1 MAALLASLALAAA
14 PCLAALCGADLLVNV
29 PLQVA
34 DMPTDRPVHIVQIGD
49 SHTAGDAIT
58 GALREALQAR
68 LGNGGRGLMPAGRPH
83 AGVRL
88 RGVSVTMSGPWAARG
103 LFGSGAAEPW
113 PPRGISGYT
122 ITSRTPG
129 AALALAADTEFT
141 AFGLCVAAGP
151 SGPRLALTLG
161 EVTQEVDFTAETEA
175 PDCRRFAIAAASARL
190 ELLSGEAIV
199 TGWWLERP
207 QGVIVSNLG
216 VPGSQLQ
223 FLGRADEATIAAQF
237 RALPADLVILAFGTN
252 EGFAPYFDPAR
263 LESQIREQVGRIRRL
278 AGPVPILLLGPPDA
292 ASRNRELRAN
302 VVGGIVNGWVGD
314 APDCNR
320 AIQAVPAR
328 LPVDG
333 LDIPYWSEAGGT
345 LAPDPVVLSGP
356 MPRAVRRGLP
366 LFNPPALAAASAVQR
381 RLADELGLAFWDW
394 RARQGGACAA
404 VRWMQAGLM
413 GPDFIHYSAAG
424 GAEVARLLL
433 ADLDAAQ
440 GQTVAVG
447 AAGAR

>member
-14 PCLAALCGADLLVNV
+14 PCLAALCGAEHLAGV
-29 PLQVA
+29 PLTAAQ
-34 DMPTDRPVHIVQIGD
+34 MPTDRPVHILAVGD

-88 RGVSVTMSGPWAARG
+88 RGVSVTMSGSWSARG
-103 LFGSGAAEPW
+103 LFGSGAAEAW
-113 PPRGISGYT
+113 PPRGITGYT
-122 ITSRTPG
+122 VSSRTPG
-129 AALALAADTEFT
+129 AALALTADASFT
-141 AFGLCVAAGP
+141 AFGVCVAAV
-151 SGPRLALTLG
+151 SDGPRLNLTLG
-161 EVTQEVDFTAETEA
+161 TDTQELAFAGDG
-175 PDCRRFAIAAASARL
+175 PQCRRIVPGSATDSARL
-190 ELLSGEAIV
+190 ELVAGEAII

-207 QGVIVSNLG
+207 SGVILSNLG

-223 FLGRADEATIAAQF
+223 FLGRADDATIAAQF
-237 RALPADLVILAFGTN
+237 QALPADFVILAFGTN
-252 EGFAPYFDPAR
+252 EGFAPFFDATR
-263 LESQIREQVGRIRRL
+263 LESQIREQVARIRRL

-292 ASRNRELRAN
+292 ASRNSALRNN
-302 VVGGIVNGWVGD
+302 VVGG
-314 APDCNR
+314 APAAEDCNR
-320 AIQAVPAR
+320 AIQATPGR

-333 LDIPYWSEAGGT
+333 IDIPLWNDEGGT
-345 LAPDPVVLSGP
+345 LAPDPVTLSGP

-381 RLADELGLAFWDW
+381 RVAADLGLAFWDW
-394 RARQGGACAA
+394 RARQGGGCSA

-413 GPDFIHYSAAG
+413 GPDFIHYSPAG

-433 ADLDAAQ
+433 ADLDAARVD
-440 GQTVAVG
+440 GPH
-447 AAGAR
+447 

>member
-1 MAALLASLALAAA
+1 MAALLALAAA
-14 PCLAALCGADLLVNV
+14 PCLAALCGADLLINV
-29 PLQVA
+29 PLQAA

-58 GALREALQAR
+58 GALRDALQAR

-83 AGVRL
+83 SGVRL
-88 RGVSVTMSGPWAARG
+88 RGVSVTMSGAWGTRG
-103 LFGSGAAEPW
+103 LFGSGASEPW
-113 PPRGISGYT
+113 PPRGITGYT

-129 AALALAADTEFT
+129 AALSLAADTAFT
-141 AFGLCVAAGP
+141 AFGVCVAAGP
-151 SGPRLALTLG
+151 SGPRLSLTLG
-161 EVTQEVDFTAETEA
+161 EDTQEIDFTAETES
-175 PDCRRFAIAAASARL
+175 PQCRRFPIAAASSARL
-190 ELLSGEAIV
+190 ELLAGEAIV

-223 FLGRADEATIAAQF
+223 FLGRADDATIAAQF

-252 EGFAPYFDPAR
+252 EGFAPFFDAGR
-263 LESQIREQVGRIRRL
+263 LESHIREQVNRIRRL

-292 ASRNRELRAN
+292 ASRNTQLRAN
-302 VVGGIVNGWVGD
+302 APGEV
-314 APDCNR
+314 PDCNR
-320 AIQAVPAR
+320 AIQATPAR
-328 LPVDG
+328 LPVEG
-333 LDIPYWSEAGGT
+333 LDIPLWIDAGGT
-345 LAPDPVVLSGP
+345 LAPDPVMLSGS

-433 ADLDAAQ
+433 ADLDAAL
-440 GQTVAVG
+440 GLPVAFG
-447 AAGAR
+447 PASAR